1 MRGMQAAIKTNY
13 FSFFMFFNTNYR
25 FFSYLCAQN
34 QTSFGFYNEK
44 SLHFIIQIQNIMA
57 KFIEEFKEFAFKGN
71 VMDMAVGVIIGGA
84 FGKIVSSIVG
94 DLIMPLVA
102 AIWDVN
108 VSDLKIEL
116 KPGVPEVVNE
126 AGEVVTEAIDAV
138 TWNYGAFC
146 QNVLDFFIIAICLFF
161 IVKAIAKASA
171 LRKKKEAEEAA
182 AAPEPEPTKE
192 EVLLTEIRD
201 LLKEKK

>member
-1 MRGMQAAIKTNY
+1 
-13 FSFFMFFNTNYR
+13 
-25 FFSYLCAQN
+25 
-34 QTSFGFYNEK
+34 
-44 SLHFIIQIQNIMA
+44 MA

-102 AIWDVN
+102 AAWSVN
-108 VSDLKIEL
+108 VADLKIEL
-116 KPGVPEVVNE
+116 KPGIPEVTDP
-126 AGEVVTEAIDAV
+126 ATGEVVKEAVEAV

-161 IVKAIAKASA
+161 IEG
-171 LRKKKEAEEAA
+171 RG
-182 AAPEPEPTKE
+182 APY
-192 EVLLTEIRD
+192 
-201 LLKEKK
+201 

>member
-1 MRGMQAAIKTNY
+1 
-13 FSFFMFFNTNYR
+13 
-25 FFSYLCAQN
+25 
-34 QTSFGFYNEK
+34 
-44 SLHFIIQIQNIMA
+44 MA

-84 FGKIVSSIVG
+84 FGKIVSSVVG
-94 DLIMPLVA
+94 DLIMPLIA
-102 AIWDVN
+102 AAWGVN

-116 KPGVPEVVNE
+116 KPGVPEKVNE
-126 AGEVVTEAIDAV
+126 AGEVIEEAIEAV
-138 TWNYGAFC
+138 TWNYGAFI

-161 IVKAIAKASA
+161 LIKGIAKLSA

-182 AAPEPEPTKE
+182 AAPAPEPTKE

>member
-1 MRGMQAAIKTNY
+1 
-13 FSFFMFFNTNYR
+13 
-25 FFSYLCAQN
+25 
-34 QTSFGFYNEK
+34 
-44 SLHFIIQIQNIMA
+44 MA

-71 VMDMAVGVIIGGA
+71 VLDMAVGVIIGGA
-84 FGKIVSSIVG
+84 FGKIVSSVVA

-102 AIWDVN
+102 AMWDVN

-126 AGEVVTEAIDAV
+126 AGEVVTEAVEAV

-146 QNVLDFFIIAICLFF
+146 QNVLDFFII
-161 IVKAIAKASA
+161 KAIAKASA
-171 LRKKKEAEEAA
+171 LRKKKADAAAAAEAA